1 MAKGISGFPG
11 IHIHD
16 AVCAIIFCMNDARIE
31 GPVNFTAPN
40 PVQMDTFGKTIGAV
54 LHRPHWLTV
63 PPFFL
68 KKLLGE
74 MSILV
79 LEGQNV
85 LPTKLKE
92 EGFTFSFPTLKEA
105 LQNILKEDSHV

>member
-1 MAKGISGFPG
+1 
-11 IHIHD
+11 
-16 AVCAIIFCMNDARIE
+16 
-31 GPVNFTAPN
+31 
-40 PVQMDTFGKTIGAV
+40 
-54 LHRPHWLTV
+54 
-63 PPFFL
+63 
-68 KKLLGE
+68 

-79 LEGQNV
+79 LEGQYV